1 MDQLMNLF
9 TNTETPF
16 ALLFVALF
24 IFYVRDS
31 KAREYK
37 QIERYDLLQQ
47 DVKKQMQDVQTD
59 LKTMLT
65 IWKILIDNELERRKE

>member
-31 KAREYK
+31 KARENQSKLTDTIYYSRTLKSRCKTYK
-37 QIERYDLLQQ
+37 
-47 DVKKQMQDVQTD
+47 T
-59 LKTMLT
+59 T
-65 IWKILIDNELERRKE
+65 

>member
-31 KAREYK
+31 KARENK
-37 QIERYDLLQQ
+37 QIEQIRFI
-47 DVKKQMQDVQTD
+47 TAG
-59 LKTMLT
+59 
-65 IWKILIDNELERRKE
+65 R